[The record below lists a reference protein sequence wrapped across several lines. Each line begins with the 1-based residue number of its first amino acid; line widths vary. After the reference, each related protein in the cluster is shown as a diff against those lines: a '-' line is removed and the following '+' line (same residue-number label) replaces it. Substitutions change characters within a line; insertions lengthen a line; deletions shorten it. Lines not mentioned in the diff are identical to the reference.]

1 MKISNIKWNHLFCI
15 RPEDGQ
21 ERIQVQGKVVN
32 SHLEVSQVMIMIMI
46 MKMTIIMILMRI
58 MMIIE

>member
-1 MKISNIKWNHLFCI
+1 MKISNIKWNHPFFI

-21 ERIQVQGKVVN
+21 ERIQLRGKVVN
-32 SHLEVSQVMIMIMI
+32 SHLEVSQVMIMIII
-46 MKMTIIMILMRI
+46 MIMILMRI